1 MFLIVVPVALVMRRR
16 PEDHGLLPDG
26 LDPDAEAGVDA
37 EEVEAQER
45 DAANSYTRGE
55 ALRTPAIW
63 LLIVGYGLNI
73 MALSAVLVHAI
84 PFLTDHGFTR
94 TEAALAIAVNGGAN
108 LSSKF
113 VRGYFLQRA
122 HVRNL
127 SAGAFSI
134 SATAW

>member
-16 PEDHGLLPDG
+16 PEDCGLLPDG
-26 LDPDAEAGVDA
+26 IDAGAGTTIA
-37 EEVEAQER
+37 ARAAEAQER

-84 PFLTDHGFTR
+84 PFMTDVGFTPNPPI
-94 TEAALAIAVNGGAN
+94 EA
-108 LSSKF
+108 
-113 VRGYFLQRA
+113 
-122 HVRNL
+122 
-127 SAGAFSI
+127 
-134 SATAW
+134 